1 MDPNWF
7 KAVAPRSAARF
18 RDAVNRNIYLKR
30 VIQFNSLGA
39 AGLLSA
45 GAGSEDQD
53 DQ

>member
-1 MDPNWF
+1 MNPNWF

-18 RDAVNRNIYLKR
+18 RADVNRNKYLKH

-45 GAGSEDQD
+45 AAGSKDQD